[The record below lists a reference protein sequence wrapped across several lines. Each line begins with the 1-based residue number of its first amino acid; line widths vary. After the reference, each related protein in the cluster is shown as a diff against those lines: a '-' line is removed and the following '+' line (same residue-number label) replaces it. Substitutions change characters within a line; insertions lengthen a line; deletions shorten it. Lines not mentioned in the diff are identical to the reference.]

1 MTDELTILRQYKDE
15 TDVYVARLEDNQRE
29 LLRTIS
35 AQATLLAEKDV
46 LIDRLQQGALT
57 TLRRVRE
64 LEIAV
69 GAVDPL
75 EHGQYAQPA
84 FFPAGEDTPLFTQPD
99 APAEPGKRIELTYRA
114 LSVSSVDV
122 CMDCIAYATPPG
134 TVAGCWAHLEKMRER
149 GEIPQTQYDEI
160 RRMADFIEAD

>member
-64 LEIAV
+64 LEIAA

-84 FFPAGEDTPLFTQPD
+84 FFPAGEDTPLFTQPAD
-99 APAEPGKRIELTYRA
+99 AEPEPCSRCNRHPAESGLARWQA
-114 LSVSSVDV
+114 CDV
-122 CMDCIAYATPPG
+122 CGAPVCDTCAWQINDGVY
-134 TVAGCWAHLEKMRER
+134 CSHRC
-149 GEIPQTQYDEI
+149 
-160 RRMADFIEAD
+160 MADSAPY

>member
-15 TDVYVARLEDNQRE
+15 TDVYVARLEDNRRE

-64 LEIAV
+64 LEIAA

-84 FFPAGEDTPLFTQPD
+84 FFPAGEDTPLFTQPALEPGACD
-99 APAEPGKRIELTYRA
+99 RCNRRPAESGLARWQ
-114 LSVSSVDV
+114 V
-122 CMDCIAYATPPG
+122 CDYCGVPVCDTCYYDDAEGNGHYCSATCTKSDNEDRP
-134 TVAGCWAHLEKMRER
+134 
-149 GEIPQTQYDEI
+149 D
-160 RRMADFIEAD
+160 